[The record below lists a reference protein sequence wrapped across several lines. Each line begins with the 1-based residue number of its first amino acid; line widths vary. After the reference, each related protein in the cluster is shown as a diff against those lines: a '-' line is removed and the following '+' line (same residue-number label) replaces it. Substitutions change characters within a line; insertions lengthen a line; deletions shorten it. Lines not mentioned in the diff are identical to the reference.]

1 MTTPTSSTAAADKD
15 SLLSHPSYVFYWLSR
30 VLSSM
35 AWQMMAVAVAWQVYD
50 MTNSALNL
58 GFVGLFQFVPV
69 ILGTLVIGHVADHY
83 DRRKV
88 VRTCQ
93 LGNTIGAAVLAV
105 GSLSGWLSVHMIFLI
120 VMFTGAFRA
129 FEGPT
134 LHTIVPSIMPS
145 SILSRAIAAG
155 ATAQQSAVIAGPAVG
170 GLLYVFGPQVVYMCC
185 MAGFLVAA
193 VLISLVKLE
202 RPPKSTKKVTLET
215 VFAGF
220 NYIRTRPILFGAIS
234 LDLFAVFFGG
244 VTALLPI
251 FARDILHVGP
261 EGMGVLRSSPAVGAL
276 IVSAFLSHLPIK
288 RNAGKLML
296 GAVVVYGMATLVF
309 GFSEY
314 IWLSMLALAFV
325 GGSDAVSVVVRH
337 SLVQTRTPNDM
348 LGRVMAANSM
358 FTGTTSN
365 LGQFESG
372 ALAAL
377 IGTQP
382 AVLFGGVAAIAIAL
396 AWGKI
401 FPALANV
408 QSVVPDDD
416 SKDGG
421 ETALQEAAAPKA
433 VTS

>member
-1 MTTPTSSTAAADKD
+1 MNTPTSPTAADKD
-15 SLLSHPSYVFYWLSR
+15 SLLSYPSYVFYWLSR
-30 VLSSM
+30 VLSTM
-35 AWQMMAVAVAWQVYD
+35 AWQMMSVAVAWQVYD

-93 LGNTIGAAVLAV
+93 FGNAIAVAVLAL
-105 GSLSGWLSVHMIFLI
+105 GSMSGWLHVNVIFLI
-120 VMFTGAFRA
+120 VMVTGAFRA

-134 LHTIVPSIMPS
+134 LHTVVPSIMPP

-155 ATAQQSAVIAGPAVG
+155 ATAQQTAVIVGPAVG
-170 GLLYVFGPQVVYMCC
+170 GLLYVFGPHVVYMTC
-185 MAGFLVAA
+185 MSLFLVAA
-193 VLISLVKLE
+193 VLISLVKME
-202 RPPKSTKKVTLET
+202 RAVKSKKKVTLET

-220 NYIRTRPILFGAIS
+220 NYIRTRPILLGAIS

-261 EGMGVLRSSPAVGAL
+261 EGMGLLRSSPAVGAL
-276 IVSAFLSHLPIK
+276 IVSAFLSHLPIT
-288 RNAGKLML
+288 RNAGKIML
-296 GAVVVYGMATLVF
+296 GAVVVYGVATLLF
-309 GFSEY
+309 GLSTNIF
-314 IWLSMLALAFV
+314 LSMVALAIV

-337 SLVQTRTPNDM
+337 SLVQTRTPNEM

-382 AVLFGGVAAIAIAL
+382 AVLFGGVAAILIAL

-401 FPALANV
+401 FPPLANV
-408 QSVVPDDD
+408 QSVVPEDD
-416 SKDGG
+416 SKDHG
-421 ETALQEAAAPKA
+421 ETARREGATPKA
-433 VTS
+433 VTP